1 MPKYVGDK
9 RLVEHGKINAS
20 TFLEVTSELAD
31 FIMQEKYGDEYEN
44 YIFQDDVGVINYTQ
58 EGQDIF
64 NNYVGEVET
73 YLNSA
78 GIYHEGDDDGTR

>member
-20 TFLEVTSELAD
+20 SFLEVTSELAD

-44 YIFQDDVGVINYTQ
+44 FIFRDEDGVYNFTHKGQNIFDEYSNDV
-58 EGQDIF
+58 EK
-64 NNYVGEVET
+64 

-78 GIYHEGDDDGTR
+78 GIYHEED

>member
-1 MPKYVGDK
+1 MNK

-20 TFLEVTSELAD
+20 SFLEVTSELAD

-44 YIFQDDVGVINYTQ
+44 YIYQDDVGVINYTQ

-64 NNYVGEVET
+64 NNYIGEVET

-78 GIYHEGDDDGTR
+78 GIYHEGDEEWIKLL

>member
-1 MPKYVGDK
+1 MSK

-20 TFLEVTSELAD
+20 NFLEVTSELAD

-78 GIYHEGDDDGTR
+78 GIYREGDDE

>member
-78 GIYHEGDDDGTR
+78 GIYHEGDDE

>member
-20 TFLEVTSELAD
+20 RFLTVTSALAD
-31 FIMQEKYGDEYEN
+31 IIMQEKYGDEYEN
-44 YIFQDDVGVINYTQ
+44 YIFSDEDGSYVYT
-58 EGQDIF
+58 EAGQDIF
-64 NNYVGEVET
+64 NEYVGEVET

-78 GIYHEGDDDGTR
+78 GIYHEDE

>member
-1 MPKYVGDK
+1 MSK

-20 TFLEVTSELAD
+20 NFLEVTSELAD

-44 YIFQDDVGVINYTQ
+44 YIFRDKAGSYNYTE
-58 EGQDIF
+58 EGQEIF
-64 NNYVGEVET
+64 NNYLGEVET

-78 GIYHEGDDDGTR
+78 GIYHEGDDE

>member
-1 MPKYVGDK
+1 MSK

-20 TFLEVTSELAD
+20 SFLEVTSELAD

-44 YIFQDDVGVINYTQ
+44 YIYQDDVGVINYTQ

-64 NNYVGEVET
+64 NNYIGEVET

-78 GIYHEGDDDGTR
+78 GIYHEGDDE

>member
-1 MPKYVGDK
+1 MSK

-20 TFLEVTSELAD
+20 SFLEVTSELAD

-44 YIFQDDVGVINYTQ
+44 YIFRDADESYNYTE
-58 EGQDIF
+58 EGQEIF

>member
-1 MPKYVGDK
+1 MSK

-20 TFLEVTSELAD
+20 SFLEVTSELAD

-44 YIFQDDVGVINYTQ
+44 FIFRDEDGVYNYTHK
-58 EGQDIF
+58 GQNIF
-64 NNYVGEVET
+64 DEYSNDVEK

-78 GIYHEGDDDGTR
+78 GIYHEDE

>member
-20 TFLEVTSELAD
+20 SFLEVTSELAD

-44 YIFQDDVGVINYTQ
+44 YIFRDEDGVYNFTH
-58 EGQDIF
+58 EGQNIF
-64 NNYVGEVET
+64 DEYANEVEQ

-78 GIYHEGDDDGTR
+78 GIYHEGDEE

>member
-78 GIYHEGDDDGTR
+78 GIYHEGDEDDN

>member
-1 MPKYVGDK
+1 MSK

-20 TFLEVTSELAD
+20 SFLEVTSELAD

-44 YIFQDDVGVINYTQ
+44 FIFRDEDGVYNFTHKGQNIFDEYSNDV
-58 EGQDIF
+58 EK
-64 NNYVGEVET
+64 

-78 GIYHEGDDDGTR
+78 GIYHDGDEE

>member
-1 MPKYVGDK
+1 MSK

-20 TFLEVTSELAD
+20 SFLEVTSELAD

-44 YIFQDDVGVINYTQ
+44 FIFRDEDGVYNFTHK
-58 EGQDIF
+58 GQNIF
-64 NNYVGEVET
+64 DEYANEVEQ

-78 GIYHEGDDDGTR
+78 GIYHEGDDE

>member
-1 MPKYVGDK
+1 MSK

-20 TFLEVTSELAD
+20 NFLEVTSELAD

-44 YIFQDDVGVINYTQ
+44 YIYQDDVGVISYTE

-64 NNYVGEVET
+64 NNYLGEVET

-78 GIYHEGDDDGTR
+78 GIYHEGDDEW

>member
-1 MPKYVGDK
+1 MSK

-20 TFLEVTSELAD
+20 SFLEVTSELAD

-44 YIFQDDVGVINYTQ
+44 YIYQDDVGVISYTE

-64 NNYVGEVET
+64 NNYLGEVET

>member
-1 MPKYVGDK
+1 MSK

-20 TFLEVTSELAD
+20 SFLEVTSELAD

-78 GIYHEGDDDGTR
+78 GIYHEGDDE

>member
-1 MPKYVGDK
+1 MSK

-20 TFLEVTSELAD
+20 SFLEVTSELAD

-78 GIYHEGDDDGTR
+78 GIYREGDDE

>member
-20 TFLEVTSELAD
+20 SFLEVTSELAD

-44 YIFQDDVGVINYTQ
+44 FIFRDEDGVYNYTHK
-58 EGQDIF
+58 GQNIF
-64 NNYVGEVET
+64 DEYSNDVEK

-78 GIYHEGDDDGTR
+78 GIYHEDE

>member
-1 MPKYVGDK
+1 MSK

-20 TFLEVTSELAD
+20 SFLEVTSELAD

>member
-1 MPKYVGDK
+1 MSK

-20 TFLEVTSELAD
+20 SFLEVTSELAD

-44 YIFQDDVGVINYTQ
+44 YIFRDEDGSHDYTE

-64 NNYVGEVET
+64 NEYFDEVET
-73 YLNSA
+73 CLNSA
-78 GIYHEGDDDGTR
+78 GIYHDGDEE

>member
-1 MPKYVGDK
+1 MSN
-9 RLVEHGKINAS
+9 RLVEYGKINAS
-20 TFLEVTSELAD
+20 SFLEVTSELAD

-44 YIFQDDVGVINYTQ
+44 YIYQDDVGVISYTE

-64 NNYVGEVET
+64 NNYLGEVET

-78 GIYHEGDDDGTR
+78 GIYHEGDDE

>member
-1 MPKYVGDK
+1 MNK

-20 TFLEVTSELAD
+20 SFLEVTSELAD

-44 YIFQDDVGVINYTQ
+44 YIYQDDVGVINYTQ

-64 NNYVGEVET
+64 NNYIGEVET

-78 GIYHEGDDDGTR
+78 GIYHEGDEE

>member
-1 MPKYVGDK
+1 MGK
-9 RLVEHGKINAS
+9 RLVEYGKINAS
-20 TFLEVTSELAD
+20 SFLEVTSELAD

-44 YIFQDDVGVINYTQ
+44 YIFRDADESYNYTE

-64 NNYVGEVET
+64 NNYLGEVET

-78 GIYHEGDDDGTR
+78 GIYHEGDDE

>member
-1 MPKYVGDK
+1 MSE

-20 TFLEVTSELAD
+20 SFLEVTSELAD

-44 YIFQDDVGVINYTQ
+44 FIFRDEDGVYNYTHK
-58 EGQDIF
+58 GQNIF
-64 NNYVGEVET
+64 DEYSNDVEK

-78 GIYHEGDDDGTR
+78 GIYHEGDDE

>member
-1 MPKYVGDK
+1 MHK

-20 TFLEVTSELAD
+20 SFLEVTSELAD

-44 YIFQDDVGVINYTQ
+44 FIFRDEDGVYNYTHK
-58 EGQDIF
+58 GQNIF
-64 NNYVGEVET
+64 DEYSNDVEK

-78 GIYHEGDDDGTR
+78 GIYHEGDEDD